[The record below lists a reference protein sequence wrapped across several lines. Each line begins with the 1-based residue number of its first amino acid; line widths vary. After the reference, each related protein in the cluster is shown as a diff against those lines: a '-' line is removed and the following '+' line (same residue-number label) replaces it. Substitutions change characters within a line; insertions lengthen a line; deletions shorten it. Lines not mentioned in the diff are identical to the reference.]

1 MKYTDPDSQFLNC
14 IMTHSTCYLQSRTI
28 TPKGFV
34 VHSTGCNAPN
44 LSRWVQPY
52 AGDNGYDYLINY
64 LGVNQY
70 GSDWNHTTQW
80 AGVFGWLGKAA
91 DGSIGFVQTL
101 PFNQENWGVGTG
113 WTGYGLNY
121 FGGSGYLQMEICEDG
136 LNDYNYFKQ
145 TYDEACEVVA
155 GLCVKYGWNP
165 LGTNYIYGYNI
176 PVIISHYESYQYG
189 FGTGHVDPDGHWW
202 CKWGVTMDDFRNDVY
217 NLIQNRN
224 KEEDDMDQN
233 TFNQM
238 ANTWLGELAGK
249 PTSDWAA
256 DAMDWAKSEGIMVGD
271 EAGND
276 MGQKFM
282 TRQELAAVLQRI
294 LEK

>member
-1 MKYTDPDSQFLNC
+1 
-14 IMTHSTCYLQSRTI
+14 MTNSTCYQQARNI
-28 TPKGFV
+28 TPVGFV
-34 VHSTGCNAPN
+34 IHSTGCNASN
-44 LSRWVQPY
+44 LSRWVQPMP
-52 AGDNGYDYLINY
+52 GDQGYDYLMNY
-64 LGVNQY
+64 LGQNAY

-80 AGVFGWLGKAA
+80 AGVFGWIGKAA

-101 PFNQENWGVGTG
+101 PFTKENWGVGTG

-121 FGGSGYLQMEICEDG
+121 FGGSGYLQVEICEDD
-136 LNDYNYFKQ
+136 LNDYNYFLK
-145 TYDEACEVVA
+145 TYNEACEVVA

-176 PVIISHYESYQYG
+176 PVVISHYESYQYG

-202 CKWGVTMDDFRNDVY
+202 CKYGVTMNDFRNDIY

-224 KEEDDMDQN
+224 KEEDDLDQN

-238 ANTWLGELAGK
+238 ANTWLSSLTTK
-249 PTSDWAA
+249 PTSDWAK
-256 DAMDWAKSEGIMVGD
+256 DAVQYCIDNGILVGD
-271 EAGND
+271 DNGNF
-276 MGQKFM
+276 MAQKPM
-282 TRQELAAVLQRI
+282 TRQELAAVLQRL